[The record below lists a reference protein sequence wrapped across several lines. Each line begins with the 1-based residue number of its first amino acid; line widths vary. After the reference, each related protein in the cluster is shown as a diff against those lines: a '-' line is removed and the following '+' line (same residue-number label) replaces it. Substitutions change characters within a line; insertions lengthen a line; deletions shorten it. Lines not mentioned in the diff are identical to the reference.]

1 MAGIPLSWLVD
12 ITSVGVRDTFALS
25 KLPTL
30 LITKYNQEYI
40 TPKWAKYYDAETIKQ
55 AHGAESSVTAF
66 ANNYFSV
73 VNKMASKADLL
84 NVFTW
89 NESATPAVLQG
100 GKVTNIEQVKLE
112 GAFSLTIGEDTRD
125 IVFDTTESVS
135 FTDVATKLQEA
146 IRGAGTPTPTTL
158 TATAGT
164 NTNFVVAKGTDGA
177 NTQVLSIK
185 LDNADTTEFE
195 AVNSDDSKAT
205 FDKDS
210 KTITGKAQG
219 TTTLSL
225 TCKKQGF
232 NKVRID
238 VTIAV
243 SASPFNIT
251 TTIGNAIAL
260 DNTLTI
266 TTNAGDFSAE
276 VANTDFATFDKASK
290 TITGKAQGSTTL
302 TIKAKYGDASEV
314 SKVFDVVVAQTTLA
328 ISVTEKVAARSR
340 MARAG
345 AVNPLIPSFAEATC
359 IYDTNKQGFRITS
372 GTSGDITIGYASEP
386 TQSTDAS
393 NELGLTQ
400 ASGAKIFNGRDLVG
414 SFDNILSE
422 INIDNG
428 AYFVIC
434 ADWELSEAEQ
444 ASLANFVSTSNNRYL
459 GVINSTNEKLLT
471 DEDASA
477 SLKGYNGIILNYY
490 KDIKA
495 VNGFTEGLI
504 SAINFSQTNGN
515 VNLAFSDATSY
526 TAQSIKTEAELNTL
540 EANLANSILEFSQIG
555 QSQAWYGMGNIMG
568 TLTNSANVYI
578 GNAYLAFQL
587 QLQFANMFNAQ
598 GFIGLR
604 GKNNEGIITSYAES
618 VFSGCVNNGI
628 IVQGAELT
636 TTEEQKLISA
646 FGDKGESAITQCSR
660 AGYFYLIGTPDLTN
674 QTIPLSVAYVAN
686 KATKRLVITNYV
698 LGA

>member
-40 TPKWAKYYDAETIKQ
+40 TPKWAKYYDVEIIKQ
-55 AHGAESSVTAF
+55 AHGADSSVTTF
-66 ANNYFSV
+66 ANNYFNV

-89 NESATPAVLQG
+89 NENATPAVLQG
-100 GKVTNIEQVKLE
+100 GKVTNIEQVKLN
-112 GAFSLTIGEDTRD
+112 GAFSLTIGADTRD
-125 IVFDTTESVS
+125 IVFDTKDSVS
-135 FTDVATKLQEA
+135 FTDIATKLQEA
-146 IRGAGTPTPTTL
+146 IRSAGTPTDTTL

-205 FDKDS
+205 FDK
-210 KTITGKAQG
+210 
-219 TTTLSL
+219 
-225 TCKKQGF
+225 
-232 NKVRID
+232 
-238 VTIAV
+238 
-243 SASPFNIT
+243 
-251 TTIGNAIAL
+251 
-260 DNTLTI
+260 
-266 TTNAGDFSAE
+266 
-276 VANTDFATFDKASK
+276 ASK

-328 ISVTEKVAARSR
+328 VSVTEKVQTRAR

-359 IYDTNKQGFRITS
+359 IYDTNRQGFRITS
-372 GTSGDITIGYASEP
+372 GTSGDITIDYANKP

-400 ASGAKIFNGRDLVG
+400 ASGAKIFNGRGLGG
-414 SFDNILSE
+414 SFSDALSE

-434 ADWELSEAEQ
+434 ADWEMSEAEQ
-444 ASLANFVSTSNNRYL
+444 SALANFVSTSNNRYL
-459 GVINSTNEKLLT
+459 GVINSTNAKLLT
-471 DEDASA
+471 DESA
-477 SLKGYNGIILNYY
+477 SESLRGYNGIILNYY

-515 VNLAFSDATSY
+515 VNLAFSDATNY
-526 TAQSIKTEAELNTL
+526 TAQAIKTEAELNTL
-540 EANLANSILEFSQIG
+540 EANFANSILEFSQIG

-674 QTIPLSVAYVAN
+674 QTIPLSVAYIAN
-686 KATKRLVITNYV
+686 KAAKRLVITNYV